1 MPGEPLVTVSQSAAF
16 EVAVHV
22 HAGAEAL
29 TKTMPVAP
37 VAATVSEPG
46 EIEKVHGG
54 GGGAACATVKACPLI
69 AIVPVR
75 AAPRFA
81 STLKLTIPLPTPP
94 GPLVTIS
101 QPAFD
106 AAVHVHVDADAP
118 TLTVPDAAVSAT
130 F

>member
-1 MPGEPLVTVSQSAAF
+1 MPAEPLVTVSQSAAF

-22 HAGAEAL
+22 HAGAEAV
-29 TKTMPVAP
+29 TVTMPVAP

-46 EIEKVHGG
+46 EIEKVD
-54 GGGAACATVKACPLI
+54 GGGAACATVKDCPLI
-69 AIVPVR
+69 AIVPFR

-81 STLKLTIPLPTPP
+81 STLKLTMPLPTPLA
-94 GPLVTIS
+94 PLVTIS
-101 QPAFD
+101 QPTFD

-118 TLTVPDAAVSAT
+118 TLTIPDVAVSAT